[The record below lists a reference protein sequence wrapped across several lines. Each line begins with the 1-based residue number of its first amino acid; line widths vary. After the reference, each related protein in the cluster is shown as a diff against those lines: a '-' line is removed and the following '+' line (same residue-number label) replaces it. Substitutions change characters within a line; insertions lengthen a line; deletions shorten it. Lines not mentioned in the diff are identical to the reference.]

1 MTEAGRAPEDDAD
14 GATVLERPHARTHAP
29 DSGDPPPEE
38 NVHEALTQLRASTGD
53 EKRGGATASTGAPTT
68 TLATSPLG
76 ALDHA
81 ELLRTRQFC
90 LVGLCVAVVAA
101 CTIPFLPGGYY
112 TTRMMMTGIAV
123 AMLGLG
129 YLLYRTR
136 SPLTFRDGIGH
147 TLGWYIPVLA
157 VTMGVPYFGPASP
170 APILLVLGIFLIGL
184 GGSRGLAVATYLT
197 AAGVQGLT
205 GMLVATGAI
214 ADPGFIHAS
223 YLTRSIQIVAQGLIQ
238 MILLATFVIARATR
252 RSSLIALAE
261 LEKAVRAVAQ
271 REALLE
277 EARDEL
283 RRALGSG
290 RGRFTDQTLGH
301 YQLGDVI
308 GRGAMG
314 EVYQGVDTRS
324 GAAVAVKMLAHAS
337 LGNPQ
342 HVQRF
347 LRELQTA
354 AQIHSPNVVRVLEVG
369 EHPLPHLVME
379 RLHGKDLA
387 AVLRS
392 TTGMTHERVID
403 MVRQIGAGISAA
415 GDAGIVH
422 RDLKPQNVFL
432 AGTTWKILDFGVSR
446 VQESSTTLTTGHV
459 VGTPAYM
466 APEQAKGEH
475 VDHRTDLYALAAI
488 AYRALTGHTPF
499 ASGEIADTL
508 YRVVHTAPLR
518 PSAHTAL
525 PIEVDLVLAIG
536 LAKLPDQRFASAGE
550 LADALA
556 GALAG
561 QLSDELRIRGR
572 ALINAGAYAQS
583 RPNATRPS

>member
-1 MTEAGRAPEDDAD
+1 MHRVEDDR
-14 GATVLERPHARTHAP
+14 L
-29 DSGDPPPEE
+29 
-38 NVHEALTQLRASTGD
+38 LT
-53 EKRGGATASTGAPTT
+53 
-68 TLATSPLG
+68 
-76 ALDHA
+76 
-81 ELLRTRQFC
+81 
-90 LVGLCVAVVAA
+90 
-101 CTIPFLPGGYY
+101 
-112 TTRMMMTGIAV
+112 
-123 AMLGLG
+123 
-129 YLLYRTR
+129 
-136 SPLTFRDGIGH
+136 
-147 TLGWYIPVLA
+147 
-157 VTMGVPYFGPASP
+157 
-170 APILLVLGIFLIGL
+170 
-184 GGSRGLAVATYLT
+184 
-197 AAGVQGLT
+197 
-205 GMLVATGAI
+205 
-214 ADPGFIHAS
+214 
-223 YLTRSIQIVAQGLIQ
+223 
-238 MILLATFVIARATR
+238 
-252 RSSLIALAE
+252 
-261 LEKAVRAVAQ
+261 
-271 REALLE
+271 
-277 EARDEL
+277 
-283 RRALGSG
+283 G

-354 AQIHSPNVVRVLEVG
+354 SQIDSPNVVRVLEVG

-379 RLHGKDLA
+379 RLHGRDLA

-392 TTGMTHERVID
+392 PNGMSHERAID

-415 GDAGIVH
+415 GAAKIVH

-432 AGTTWKILDFGVSR
+432 AGSTWKILDFGVSR
-446 VQESSTTLTTGHV
+446 VMESSTTLTTGHV

-466 APEQAKGEH
+466 APEQAKGDE

-508 YRVVHTAPLR
+508 YRVVHTAPMR
-518 PSAHTAL
+518 PSLHTAL

-536 LAKLPDQRFASAGE
+536 LAKQPDQRFASAAE

-556 GALAG
+556 GALVG
-561 QLSDELRIRGR
+561 QLSDALRIRGR
-572 ALINAGAYAQS
+572 ALINAGAYAANQS
-583 RPNATRPS
+583 RPKATRPS

>member
-1 MTEAGRAPEDDAD
+1 MTTGGRAPEEDGD
-14 GATVLERPHARTHAP
+14 GATVLERPHARAQ
-29 DSGDPPPEE
+29 PP
-38 NVHEALTQLRASTGD
+38 NDVHEALTQARATTGD
-53 EKRGGATASTGAPTT
+53 EKRSSGTSSTGVPTN

-90 LVGLCVAVVAA
+90 LVGLCIAVVAG

-112 TTRMMMTGIAV
+112 TTRMMMTGIV
-123 AMLGLG
+123 IAMLGLV
-129 YLLYRTR
+129 YLLHRTR
-136 SPLTFRDGIGH
+136 SPLTFRDGFGH
-147 TLGWYIPVLA
+147 TVGWYIPVVA
-157 VTMGVPYFGPASP
+157 VTLGVPYFGPASP
-170 APILLVLGIFLIGL
+170 APILLVLGIFVIGL

-197 AAGVQGLT
+197 AALGQGVT
-205 GMLVATGAI
+205 GMLVATGVI
-214 ADPGFIHAS
+214 VDPGFIHAN
-223 YLTRSIQIVAQGLIQ
+223 YLTRPIQVVAQGLIQ
-238 MILLATFVIARATR
+238 MILLGTFIIARATR
-252 RSSLIALAE
+252 RSSLSALAE

-314 EVYQGVDTRS
+314 EVYQGIDTRG

-337 LGNPQ
+337 LGNPH

-354 AQIHSPNVVRVLEVG
+354 SQIDSPNVVRVLEVG

-379 RLHGKDLA
+379 RLHGRDLA

-392 TTGMTHERVID
+392 NSGMSHDRVID
-403 MVRQIGAGISAA
+403 MVRQVGAGISAA
-415 GDAGIVH
+415 GAAGIVH

-432 AGTTWKILDFGVSR
+432 AGATWKILDFGVSR
-446 VQESSTTLTTGHV
+446 VLESSTTLTTGHV

-466 APEQAKGEH
+466 APEQAKGDH

-499 ASGEIADTL
+499 ASGEVADTL
-508 YRVVHTAPLR
+508 YRVVHTAPMR
-518 PSAHTAL
+518 PSSHTAL

-536 LAKLPDQRFASAGE
+536 LAKQPDQRFASAAE

-556 GALAG
+556 GALVG

-572 ALINAGAYAQS
+572 ALVNAGAYAAAQS
-583 RPNATRPS
+583 RPKATRPS